1 MRLCRF
7 EKRKCHKI
15 CMRIV
20 AVPFCK
26 LRTMWRRIVWKAI
39 NFIFEIGRTD
49 SVFFF
54 CSSIFVSV
62 EFATAQNALVILCDR
77 AMGRTKIDFSIWILL
92 IWQTKC
98 SKIKVLILLY
108 CLRERK
114 KYGNFV
120 FSASMNFPWWRN
132 DIRLLDCHVVGVD
145 VVFCFAEFTVDD
157 CNVCFGEKSWT
168 FLEHF
173 HHSYDIRKIQK

>member
-1 MRLCRF
+1 MHAYCCSSILQAAN
-7 EKRKCHKI
+7 H
-15 CMRIV
+15 V
-20 AVPFCK
+20 ASYRMESNKFYIWNRTNWFC
-26 LRTMWRRIVWKAI
+26 
-39 NFIFEIGRTD
+39 
-49 SVFFF
+49 FFF

-120 FSASMNFPWWRN
+120 FSMVAQWYSFVGLSCCRGGCCLLFRRIHGWRLQCLFRRKELN
-132 DIRLLDCHVVGVD
+132 ILGTFSPFIR
-145 VVFCFAEFTVDD
+145 
-157 CNVCFGEKSWT
+157 
-168 FLEHF
+168 
-173 HHSYDIRKIQK
+173 Y

>member
-49 SVFFF
+49 SVFF

-120 FSASMNFPWWRN
+120 FSMVAQWYSFVGLSCCRGGCCLLFRRIHGWRLQCLFRRKELSILGTFSPF
-132 DIRLLDCHVVGVD
+132 IR
-145 VVFCFAEFTVDD
+145 
-157 CNVCFGEKSWT
+157 
-168 FLEHF
+168 
-173 HHSYDIRKIQK
+173 Y